1 MNVQISFDDLIREE
15 DGKVTLPDASR
26 GKVYKIPDDVWETRC
41 KFCVHKHAEEN
52 ASIPMDVVYRPMYSH
67 LIPCRIMTVSHPNEK
82 PGECMSFAPK
92 PDTYGICETCKHN
105 NIFADGFCL
114 KKDHAEQRR
123 VFFGQSYNGGERL
136 QDYYGRHRLSVCDDY
151 DPK

>member
-1 MNVQISFDDLIREE
+1 MNFQISFDDLIKEE
-15 DGKVTLPDASR
+15 EEKVTLPDSSC
-26 GKVYKIPDDVWETRC
+26 GKAYKIPDDVWETRC

-52 ASIPMDVVYRPMYSH
+52 TPVPMEVVHKPRYSS
-67 LIPCRIMTVSHPNEK
+67 LLPCRIMSVSSPNDK

-92 PDTYGICETCKHN
+92 PDTYGICESCKHN

-151 DPK
+151 DQK